1 MRQFT
6 YTVSDPNGIHAR
18 TAGLFSEEA
27 VKFHCAVELALDGR
41 KANAKR
47 LLDIMSLHAKTGD
60 TLTVTCEGPEE
71 ARAAAALEADIHRY
85 F

>member
-47 LLDIMSLHAKTGD
+47 LLDTISPHAETGD
-60 TLTVTCEGPEE
+60 TPTVTCERPED
-71 ARAAAALEADIHRY
+71 AQAAAALQADIHRY